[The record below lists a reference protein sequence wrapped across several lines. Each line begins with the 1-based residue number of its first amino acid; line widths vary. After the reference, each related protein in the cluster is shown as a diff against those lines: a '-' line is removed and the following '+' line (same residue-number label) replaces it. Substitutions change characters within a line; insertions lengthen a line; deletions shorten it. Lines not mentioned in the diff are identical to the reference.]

1 MNSPVAWTHA
11 ARRGAW
17 SCRVRQFD
25 PNSTSREA
33 CLRGSPALYAASVDH
48 EGSILDVGGSG
59 VRQATPALVQEC
71 AELFERLEV
80 GLDGALR
87 LALRP

>member
-1 MNSPVAWTHA
+1 MH
-11 ARRGAW
+11 
-17 SCRVRQFD
+17 QFD

-33 CLRGSPALYAASVDH
+33 CTRGSPALYAASVDH
-48 EGSILDVGGSG
+48 EGSILDVGGGG
-59 VRQATPALVQEC
+59 VRQAAAALVEER

-87 LALRP
+87 LALCP